1 MMHCVG
7 RLPGREDPMAL
18 SEYEQ
23 RRLDEIEQALNR
35 DDPGFAGSIDIAAI
49 RRHRRLVAGMGFD
62 VGLLVLVGGAVLAQD
77 LPLFGVAVSVL
88 GFVMMVVGA
97 GPFVSGR
104 HGHGR
109 TAGGW
114 GADPGTTMR
123 SRLEDRLRSRFEH
136 PDE

>member
-1 MMHCVG
+1 
-7 RLPGREDPMAL
+7 MAL

-23 RRLDEIEQALNR
+23 RTLDEIERALNS
-35 DDPGFAGSIDIAAI
+35 DDPGFACSINIAAI
-49 RRHRRLVAGMGFD
+49 RRHRRLVAGMVFD

-77 LPLFGVAVSVL
+77 LPLIGVAVSVL

-97 GPFVSGR
+97 GQFSDR

-109 TAGGW
+109 TAGGG
-114 GADPGTTMR
+114 GANPGTTMR